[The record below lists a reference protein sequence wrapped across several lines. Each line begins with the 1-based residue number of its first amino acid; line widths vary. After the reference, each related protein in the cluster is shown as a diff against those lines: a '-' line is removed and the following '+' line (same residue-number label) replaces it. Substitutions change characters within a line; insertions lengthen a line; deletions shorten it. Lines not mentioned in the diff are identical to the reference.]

1 MNIRYLFAGLLWAL
15 LPVALLAQN
24 DVPSWAATCGDK
36 GLWLGVSPHITN
48 KDEARCFAITNA
60 MLSYMFTTGNA
71 SISSSYKKSY
81 VEISVAGS
89 TSGSENIEEECI
101 VELKNIAVDVVREYH
116 SGNGEYFVACKIAT
130 DNKSTTSLQCIRDI
144 TTSIKKENFN
154 RPGNY
159 EFSNRY
165 LLTMGDKKF
174 QISFVSNACEDEL
187 MFNLRGEDIIVYN
200 TGTSAQKYKP
210 AALGRATGGSYKS
223 YKTQLKNSLGYTQ
236 FREFNFWPLFSSEF
250 STLSE
255 YMCTAEGEKE
265 ESSEKSLHKSA
276 GKLLPVKLCLNSVN
290 GTEVI
295 YTVPDVKHSGR
306 KLLVF
311 EGNAQNLSAP
321 LWFAKSYAFY
331 HLLNEVSAGIAAYV
345 VTTQNEQTGANS
357 ALQAVDVPNIRIH
370 SIDWCPD
377 VPDKTKVSPSGQVM
391 NVPFVKV
398 YCNPAK

>member
-1 MNIRYLFAGLLWAL
+1 MNIRYLFAGLLWVL
-15 LPVALLAQN
+15 LPVVVFAQN

-36 GLWLGVSPHITN
+36 GLWLGISPQITN
-48 KDEARCFAITNA
+48 KEEARCFAITNA

-71 SISSSYKKSY
+71 NVSSSFKDSY
-81 VEISVAGS
+81 VECSVAGS

-116 SGNGEYFVACKIAT
+116 SGNGEYFVACKIVD

-144 TTSIKKENFN
+144 TTSIKKENFS

-174 QISFVSNACEDEL
+174 QISFVSNACQDEL
-187 MFNLRGEDIIVYN
+187 IFNLRGEDIIVYN

-255 YMCTAEGEKE
+255 YMCTTEGEKE

-295 YTVPDVKHSGR
+295 YTVPDVKQPGR

-311 EGNAQNLSAP
+311 EGSAQNLSAP

-345 VTTQNEQTGANS
+345 VATQNEQTGANS
-357 ALQAVDVPNIRIH
+357 ALQAVDVPKIRIH

>member
-1 MNIRYLFAGLLWAL
+1 MNIRYLFAGLLWVL

-36 GLWLGVSPHITN
+36 GLWLGISPQITN
-48 KDEARCFAITNA
+48 KEEARCFAITNA

-71 SISSSYKKSY
+71 NVSSSFKDSY
-81 VEISVAGS
+81 VECSVAGS

-116 SGNGEYFVACKIAT
+116 SGNGEYFVACKIVD

-144 TTSIKKENFN
+144 TTSIKKENFS

-174 QISFVSNACEDEL
+174 QISFVSNACQDEL
-187 MFNLRGEDIIVYN
+187 IFNLRGEDIIVYN

-255 YMCTAEGEKE
+255 YMCTTKGEKE

-276 GKLLPVKLCLNSVN
+276 GKLLPVKLCLNRVN

-295 YTVPDVKHSGR
+295 YTVPDVKQPGR

-311 EGNAQNLSAP
+311 EGCAQNLSAP

-345 VTTQNEQTGANS
+345 VATQNEQTGANS
-357 ALQAVDVPNIRIH
+357 ALQAVDVPKIRIH

-398 YCNPAK
+398 YCNPDK